1 MYDAVKTGA
10 IYEQAVQRM
19 RTYRSLAARM
29 GNAHRSTQGKQ
40 DKKLE
45 RLGELI
51 GETLAQLTDD
61 ERMALDCWR
70 AGIMPDTYE
79 VDHAALTDK
88 PYVSIRKVERITE
101 EYTEDERKAQL
112 KQPKLEQAQDHTAG
126 KARLRSFI
134 NQLNE
139 RL

>member
-1 MYDAVKTGA
+1 MYDVVKTGP

-19 RTYRSLAARM
+19 STYRSIAARM
-29 GNAHRSTQGKQ
+29 GNARGLTQGKQ

-88 PYVSIRKVERITE
+88 PYVSIRKVERWTE
-101 EYTEDERKAQL
+101 EYDVDERKAQI
-112 KQPKLEQAQDHTAG
+112 KQVELDQAQGNTAG

>member
-1 MYDAVKTGA
+1 MSDAVKTGP

-19 RTYRSLAARM
+19 STYRSIAARM
-29 GNAHRSTQGKQ
+29 GNARGSTQGKQ

-51 GETLAQLTDD
+51 GEMLAQLTDD

-101 EYTEDERKAQL
+101 EYTEDEHKAQL
-112 KQPKLEQAQDHTAG
+112 RRDKEEANDDTAG
-126 KARLRSFI
+126 NARLRSFI